1 MNGASFVKQKIS
13 LKTWILN
20 HFDANR
26 HEFMG
31 IKKRVYPYFWG
42 RTSGLCKSL
51 TSRTQQRHRIQPP
64 NRLAA

>member
-1 MNGASFVKQKIS
+1 
-13 LKTWILN
+13 LN

-26 HEFMG
+26 HAFMG
-31 IKKRVYPYFWG
+31 MKQRVYPYFG
-42 RTSGLCKSL
+42 RVSGLCKSL